1 MNPQDMDA
9 LEIIAVRYWIVLQN
23 KGTWVIRGIMGIRVT
38 RVTRGEPSLRGKK
51 YFCGFDAG
59 II

>member
-1 MNPQDMDA
+1 MDA